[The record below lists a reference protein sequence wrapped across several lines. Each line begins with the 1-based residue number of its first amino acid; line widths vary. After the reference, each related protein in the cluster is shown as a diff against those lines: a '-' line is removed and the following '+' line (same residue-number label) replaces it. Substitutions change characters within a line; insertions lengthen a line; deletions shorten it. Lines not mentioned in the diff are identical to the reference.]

1 MIKRALALGLTMGL
15 AVAAFTS
22 CGGASKTP
30 LPVLGSGTLFSFVGD
45 APLCD
50 VLTFRVPITGLTLK
64 RPDGGG
70 ATVLSSASASI
81 KVNLAALK
89 EFSTVLNV
97 ASIPEGTYNQA
108 TISFGPAQM
117 IVYDPTQDPP
127 VKTVSVAFSN
137 ARPTVNIQPALT
149 VTNGQVI
156 GLKIDFDLR
165 HSIDLDSA
173 GQVTGN
179 VTPVMTMV
187 PVTPSGSQGFGE
199 MDDVLGFIERV
210 DTFSANPSFVGDFAM
225 QLLSGTGPSLVVNL
239 TGAILTATVNT
250 GGTGYQVG
258 DMVKVTGG
266 GGSGATLRITA
277 VSSGGAA
284 AVSIINPGSGYRTT
298 SGAATTA
305 VSGAGAGSTVDINQL
320 LPGSFVE
327 VDGFVDT
334 NGNFVANSVDVED
347 QEVVENH
354 KIALLGYVTSVT
366 RDSGGN
372 LTQFN
377 LYVREEE
384 PDDEFDV
391 NLDSVVVVKVSS
403 PTVYQFS
410 SRPTN
415 FAGLSFDSTAINVGQ
430 ELVVH
435 GVITKASAPQ
445 PTLDAA
451 DAVYL
456 KLQSHEGRFSSL
468 VQAGS
473 DDKTGAF
480 DLAPCATLFQGTPI
494 MVFTSSR
501 TGFVNVNGLN
511 ELTAQP
517 PLVVKGLLFFEA
529 QGTTINGVTV
539 PAGTYV
545 LLAKQVHALI

>member
-1 MIKRALALGLTMGL
+1 MIKRTLALGLAMGL
-15 AVAAFTS
+15 AVAVFTG

-30 LPVLGSGTLFSFVGD
+30 TVLGSGTLFTFVGD

-50 VLTFRVPITGLTLK
+50 VLTFRVPITGLTLN
-64 RPDGGG
+64 RTEGGG
-70 ATVLSSASASI
+70 ATVLSSASAFV
-81 KVNLAALK
+81 KVNFAALQG
-89 EFSTVLNV
+89 FSTVLNV

-108 TISFGPAQM
+108 TISFSPATM

-137 ARPTVNIQPALT
+137 AKPTVNIQPALT
-149 VTNGQVI
+149 VTKGQVI

-165 HSIDLDSA
+165 QSIELDST

-187 PVTPSGSQGFGE
+187 PVTASGSQGLGE

-210 DTFSANPSFVGDFAM
+210 DSFSSNPSFVGDFAM

-239 TGAILTATVNT
+239 TGQVLTATVNT
-250 GGTGYQVG
+250 GGTGYHVG
-258 DMVKVTGG
+258 DTVKVTGG

-277 VSSGGAA
+277 VSSGGGAT
-284 AVSIINPGSGYRTT
+284 AVSIINPGSGYKAM
-298 SGAATTA
+298 SGATTAA
-305 VSGAGAGSTVDINQL
+305 VSGAGTGSTVDINEL
-320 LPGSFVE
+320 LTGSFAE

-347 QEVVENH
+347 QEVIENH

-366 RDSGGN
+366 RDPRGN
-372 LTQFN
+372 LRQFN

-391 NLDSVVVVKVSS
+391 NLDSVVVVNVSPS
-403 PTVYQFS
+403 TKYQFS
-410 SRPTN
+410 SRSTN
-415 FAGLSFDSTAINVGQ
+415 FANLLFDSAAINVGQ

-480 DLAPCATLFQGTPI
+480 DFAPCATLFQGKPM
-494 MVFTSSR
+494 MVFTSNQ
-501 TGFVNVNGLN
+501 TVFLNVSGLN
-511 ELTAQP
+511 ELTAQL

-529 QGTTINGVTV
+529 QGTTIDGVTV

-545 LLAKQVHALI
+545 LLAKQVRELI

>member
-1 MIKRALALGLTMGL
+1 MNGLRRTFLALYSLLLIAAAAGIGVL
-15 AVAAFTS
+15 AWNQDR
-22 CGGASKTP
+22 K
-30 LPVLGSGTLFSFVGD
+30 L
-45 APLCD
+45 D
-50 VLTFRVPITGLTLK
+50 V
-64 RPDGGG
+64 
-70 ATVLSSASASI
+70 
-81 KVNLAALK
+81 
-89 EFSTVLNV
+89 NV
-97 ASIPEGTYNQA
+97 S
-108 TISFGPAQM
+108 
-117 IVYDPTQDPP
+117 
-127 VKTVSVAFSN
+127 
-137 ARPTVNIQPALT
+137 
-149 VTNGQVI
+149 
-156 GLKIDFDLR
+156 DL
-165 HSIDLDSA
+165 
-173 GQVTGN
+173 
-179 VTPVMTMV
+179 
-187 PVTPSGSQGFGE
+187 
-199 MDDVLGFIERV
+199 
-210 DTFSANPSFVGDFAM
+210 
-225 QLLSGTGPSLVVNL
+225 NL

-415 FAGLSFDSTAINVGQ
+415 SQ
-430 ELVVH
+430 R
-435 GVITKASAPQ
+435 P
-445 PTLDAA
+445 
-451 DAVYL
+451 
-456 KLQSHEGRFSSL
+456 RSL
-468 VQAGS
+468 PIRTPLTS
-473 DDKTGAF
+473 N
-480 DLAPCATLFQGTPI
+480 CATTP
-494 MVFTSSR
+494 
-501 TGFVNVNGLN
+501 
-511 ELTAQP
+511 P
-517 PLVVKGLLFFEA
+517 
-529 QGTTINGVTV
+529 
-539 PAGTYV
+539 
-545 LLAKQVHALI
+545 